1 MPENHPALTAA
12 TQRRCNETRER
23 AHTALRQLDRQGTP
37 VTFVAV
43 AEAAK
48 VSRAL
53 LYRDPQLRAEVERL
67 RDTAQS
73 TKAPL
78 PSALR
83 ATEASL
89 RSRLETLLD
98 DLQTLRAENH
108 QLKQKLAQILG
119 EQRARRRGNPS

>member
-1 MPENHPALTAA
+1 MLDNRAALAAA
-12 TQRRCNETRER
+12 TQRRCTDARER
-23 AHTALRQLDRQGTP
+23 ARAALRQLDHLGTP

-43 AEAAK
+43 AEAAN

-67 RDTAQS
+67 RDTAHPS
-73 TKAPL
+73 RSPL

-98 DLQTLRAENH
+98 DLQTLRAENYK
-108 QLKQKLAQILG
+108 LKEHLARLLG
-119 EQRARRRGNPS
+119 EQRANRHTRP